1 MTDTTTIVVTEPQV
15 AGVSWAAVIAGAV
28 VSLALTLVLL
38 TLGTGLG
45 LAVVSPWANEG
56 VSSGTFHIASGV
68 FLLVVATMAS
78 ALGGYVAGRL
88 RSKWVGVASDE
99 VYFRDTAHGF
109 LAWAVASVIGAALL
123 GSAAAGVVNSTT
135 FGLAQGAAIGGS
147 SSMSDPYVDRLLRP
161 AANTNPQLAPSPTG
175 AATADDTTELRAE
188 LSRIFATS
196 FRTRAEVGTDD
207 KTYIARVISQRTGL
221 SQQDAERR
229 VNEVVVQA
237 KSAADEAR
245 KAAMKLALWMTA
257 ALFLGAFAASLAA
270 TEGGGCA
277 TEPGTGPA
285 TKQTRYEAK
294 KRRNDMGRGI
304 LLWLIG
310 VPIPIIILLALLR

>member
-1 MTDTTTIVVTEPQV
+1 MTDTTTIVVTEPQG
-15 AGVSWAAVIAGAV
+15 AGVSWAAVVAGAV
-28 VSLALTLVLL
+28 VALALTLVLL

-56 VSSGTFHIASGV
+56 VSGTTFHIASGV
-68 FLLVVATMAS
+68 FLLVIATMSS

-88 RSKWVGVASDE
+88 RSRWVGVGSDE

-109 LAWAVASVIGAALL
+109 LAWALASIVGAAFLA
-123 GSAAAGVVNSTT
+123 SAAAGIVNATA
-135 FGLAQGAAIGGS
+135 FGASQGAAIGGAS
-147 SSMSDPYVDRLLRP
+147 GMSATDPYVDRLLRP
-161 AANTNPQLAPSPTG
+161 ASATPAAPATAPAPAPSTP
-175 AATADDTTELRAE
+175 AADNGELRAE
-188 LSRIFATS
+188 LSRIFAGS
-196 FRTRAEVGTDD
+196 FSTRTEINNDD
-207 KTYIARVISQRTGL
+207 RIYIARAISQRTGL

-270 TEGGGCA
+270 TEGGGLRD
-277 TEPGTGPA
+277 GTWVR
-285 TKQTRYEAK
+285 TRY
-294 KRRNDMGRGI
+294 
-304 LLWLIG
+304 
-310 VPIPIIILLALLR
+310 

>member
-78 ALGGYVAGRL
+78 AVGGYVAGRL

-147 SSMSDPYVDRLLRP
+147 SSVSDPYVDRLLRP
-161 AANTNPQLAPSPTG
+161 AANATPQAAPSPLG
-175 AATADDTTELRAE
+175 ATASATDDTTELRAE

-270 TEGGGCA
+270 TEGGGLRD
-277 TEPGTGPA
+277 GTWNRP
-285 TKQTRYEAK
+285 RY
-294 KRRNDMGRGI
+294 
-304 LLWLIG
+304 
-310 VPIPIIILLALLR
+310 

>member
-28 VSLALTLVLL
+28 VSMALTLVLL

-56 VSSGTFHIASGV
+56 VSSGTFHIASGI

-88 RSKWVGVASDE
+88 RSRWVGVATDE

-123 GSAAAGVVNSTT
+123 ASAASGVVNSTT

-147 SSMSDPYVDRLLRP
+147 SSVSDPYVDRLLRP
-161 AANTNPQLAPSPTG
+161 AATTANPQSAPSPLGT
-175 AATADDTTELRAE
+175 AAPGSDDTTELRAE

-196 FRTRAEVGTDD
+196 FRTRTDVSSDD
-207 KTYIARVISQRTGL
+207 KTYIAQTISRRTGV

-270 TEGGGCA
+270 TEGGGLRD
-277 TEPGTGPA
+277 GTWYKP
-285 TKQTRYEAK
+285 RY
-294 KRRNDMGRGI
+294 
-304 LLWLIG
+304 
-310 VPIPIIILLALLR
+310 

>member
-56 VSSGTFHIASGV
+56 VSSGTFHLASGV

-78 ALGGYVAGRL
+78 AVGGYVAGRL
-88 RSKWVGVASDE
+88 RSKWLGVESDE

-109 LAWAVASVIGAALL
+109 LAWAVASVIGAAFLA
-123 GSAAAGVVNSTT
+123 SAAAGIVSSTT

-147 SSMSDPYVDRLLRP
+147 SNMSSTDPYVDRLLRP
-161 AANTNPQLAPSPTG
+161 APAIPGATAAPSQTGLNTANT
-175 AATADDTTELRAE
+175 DDATELRAE
-188 LSRIFATS
+188 FSRIFATS
-196 FRTRAEVGTDD
+196 LRTRADIGSADRA
-207 KTYIARVISQRTGL
+207 YIAQAISQRTGL
-221 SQQDAERR
+221 SQPDAERR
-229 VNEVVVQA
+229 VNEVVVEA
-237 KSAADEAR
+237 KSTADEAR

-270 TEGGGCA
+270 TEGGGLRD
-277 TEPGTGPA
+277 GTWNRR
-285 TKQTRYEAK
+285 RY
-294 KRRNDMGRGI
+294 
-304 LLWLIG
+304 
-310 VPIPIIILLALLR
+310 

>member
-15 AGVSWAAVIAGAV
+15 AGVSWAAVLAGAV

-147 SSMSDPYVDRLLRP
+147 SSVSDPYVDRLLRP
-161 AANTNPQLAPSPTG
+161 AATTPSPQSAPSPLG
-175 AATADDTTELRAE
+175 AAAPATDDTTELRAE

-196 FRTRAEVGTDD
+196 FRTRAEIGNDD
-207 KTYIARVISQRTGL
+207 KVYIAQAISRRTGV
-221 SQQDAERR
+221 SQPDAERR

-270 TEGGGCA
+270 TEGGGLRD
-277 TEPGTGPA
+277 GTW
-285 TKQTRYEAK
+285 TKPRY
-294 KRRNDMGRGI
+294 
-304 LLWLIG
+304 
-310 VPIPIIILLALLR
+310 